1 MNVCFCFSCLLRTP
15 IFIEGAEQIWVH
27 LWDLKKTLPLHM
39 LVGEGRSMGKNDS
52 LYLHWW
58 QSSLCWRPNSCCLK
72 KALVTHCHLEA
83 YYLGSTNQPSPK
95 WPCDLWRLWRR
106 EVPSPEVA
114 QFWRNGDSKVQI
126 WKDPGPSNLLW
137 CHRHHPHQDMPA
149 SSDTPSYWLIIQR
162 TIAWYCRLIWDSETL
177 SLAVKGAWTTS

>member
-1 MNVCFCFSCLLRTP
+1 MFVSVFHASSGPLSLSKKLNKFESIFEISRKPFHCICLLVR
-15 IFIEGAEQIWVH
+15 E
-27 LWDLKKTLPLHM
+27 
-39 LVGEGRSMGKNDS
+39 
-52 LYLHWW
+52 
-58 QSSLCWRPNSCCLK
+58 
-72 KALVTHCHLEA
+72 
-83 YYLGSTNQPSPK
+83 
-95 WPCDLWRLWRR
+95 DLWARTIVFTCTDGKVPSVEDRIAVALRRLWWLTVIWRLIIWDQPINHPPSDLAICGGYGGE

-149 SSDTPSYWLIIQR
+149 SSDTLSYWLIIQR